1 MWVLGVEAGEDPRN
15 AKSGIPEPVG
25 ICTNRRP
32 FAPTGGHPGLT
43 LTGWCFYTS
52 LRGYTNRRHYFRRL
66 VQNFFCTN
74 RLMPLL

>member
-1 MWVLGVEAGEDPRN
+1 MFSSTRREAIFCSVICFATIAALLLGINN
-15 AKSGIPEPVG
+15 AKSPFPEPVG

-52 LRGYTNRRHYFRRL
+52 RRGLH
-66 VQNFFCTN
+66 
-74 RLMPLL
+74 